1 MTPRLAEVRDRV
13 AALLS
18 PASVAIV
25 GTSPSGGYGG
35 SAHLNLQRFGY
46 NGRLYSVNPK
56 YQEVF
61 GNPSFARLADLPE
74 VVDCVVVGVAAKA
87 ALEIVEDAARLGVR
101 NVVLLASGFAESDDE
116 GQQLQRRLAA
126 VAGEAGVSVCG
137 PNCLGFINLAA
148 GIVPF
153 AGGIPAE
160 LTRGSLAI
168 VSQSGGI
175 STELTSCFQS
185 RSVGLSYVVSSGN
198 GAVTT
203 IEDYIAFL
211 AQSPEVGVIAL
222 VVEGFRKPRL
232 LVEALELAAAAGKP
246 VVALKLGAS
255 PQGARQVASHT
266 GALAGDDRV
275 IDALFERWGV
285 ARVVNLDDLI
295 ETAICLTVAA
305 RPTRMKIAVV
315 TGSGGRAS
323 LSADL
328 SSSVGLELADYA
340 PATREQLEA
349 LLPPFATISNP
360 LDVTGPVYQQD
371 DNYVALMR
379 TVAEDPDV
387 GLLAVYQSAAKSTGP
402 SPKHK
407 DRNLRLAGLVADAA
421 HAVDTPVV
429 AFTTTVGGEI
439 DLALARLLHERGVP
453 LLLGGDRAMR
463 AIASL
468 MSYQQFRAPLRVKRL
483 DGIDVPSEL
492 VSRLRREAGLSE
504 FSSKELLRAHGIP
517 VSRGQLVGSVEEALA
532 AAGELG
538 YPVAVKA
545 VSPQVAHKT
554 RFGLVALDVR
564 DGDAL
569 RAAYLDLSSR
579 AKSLPVSIEG
589 ILVEEMTQAGLEVL
603 LGARNSEFGPLILF
617 GAGGVLTEVASDTA
631 VALGPVDL
639 EGAERLLART
649 RIGRLILADVGSSA
663 GLSALLAAIVA
674 FSDLT
679 LALGDAFIEIDLN
692 PLIVTAGS
700 AIAVDALVR

>member
-1 MTPRLAEVRDRV
+1 MLA
-13 AALLS
+13 S
-18 PASVAIV
+18 
-25 GTSPSGGYGG
+25 SPSIRARR
-35 SAHLNLQRFGY
+35 SQPVRA
-46 NGRLYSVNPK
+46 
-56 YQEVF
+56 
-61 GNPSFARLADLPE
+61 PSTKTATCAW
-74 VVDCVVVGVAAKA
+74 
-87 ALEIVEDAARLGVR
+87 
-101 NVVLLASGFAESDDE
+101 
-116 GQQLQRRLAA
+116 
-126 VAGEAGVSVCG
+126 
-137 PNCLGFINLAA
+137 
-148 GIVPF
+148 
-153 AGGIPAE
+153 PAWW
-160 LTRGSLAI
+160 
-168 VSQSGGI
+168 
-175 STELTSCFQS
+175 
-185 RSVGLSYVVSSGN
+185 
-198 GAVTT
+198 
-203 IEDYIAFL
+203 
-211 AQSPEVGVIAL
+211 PM
-222 VVEGFRKPRL
+222 PR
-232 LVEALELAAAAGKP
+232 
-246 VVALKLGAS
+246 
-255 PQGARQVASHT
+255 
-266 GALAGDDRV
+266 
-275 IDALFERWGV
+275 
-285 ARVVNLDDLI
+285 
-295 ETAICLTVAA
+295 
-305 RPTRMKIAVV
+305 
-315 TGSGGRAS
+315 
-323 LSADL
+323 
-328 SSSVGLELADYA
+328 
-340 PATREQLEA
+340 
-349 LLPPFATISNP
+349 
-360 LDVTGPVYQQD
+360 
-371 DNYVALMR
+371 
-379 TVAEDPDV
+379 
-387 GLLAVYQSAAKSTGP
+387 
-402 SPKHK
+402 
-407 DRNLRLAGLVADAA
+407 
-421 HAVDTPVV
+421 
-429 AFTTTVGGEI
+429 TTTVGGEI